1 MIGAETMLT
10 LITRRKAAGLLTA
23 ALASTALASIALTST
38 ALTSIV
44 LAPPAAAQDQGSSA
58 FVRQLSE
65 KLIAIINGSGSLPEK
80 RQQILPLIDQNV
92 AVDYIGRF
100 CLGYYWRTATP
111 EQQQKFLQLFHH
123 VLLNAITGKLGDY
136 QGVRFDIGASA
147 PRGPGQTMV
156 STTIYR
162 PGQPQTNVQW
172 VIGQVGGAPRVID
185 VIGEGVSLSIT
196 QRSDYSSY
204 LQRNGNN
211 IGALLNAMQR
221 QAEHAS

>member
-10 LITRRKAAGLLTA
+10 PTTRRRLVGLLAAGVAVLA
-23 ALASTALASIALTST
+23 SGASSALAADSASS
-38 ALTSIV
+38 
-44 LAPPAAAQDQGSSA
+44 G

-65 KLIAIINGSGSLPEK
+65 KLIAVINGSGSLAEK

-92 AVDYIGRF
+92 DVDGIGRF
-100 CLGYYWRTATP
+100 CLGRYWRMATP
-111 EQQQKFLQLFHH
+111 EQQQRFLQLFHR
-123 VLLNAITGKLGDY
+123 VLLNAITGKLGEY

-172 VIGQVGGAPRVID
+172 VIADVAGTPRVID

-196 QRSDYSSY
+196 QRGDYSSY

-211 IGALLNAMQR
+211 IGVLLSAMQR

>member
-1 MIGAETMLT
+1 MIGTETMLT
-10 LITRRKAAGLLTA
+10 LMTRRKLAGLLA
-23 ALASTALASIALTST
+23 AGVAVLASRTSP
-38 ALTSIV
+38 V
-44 LAPPAAAQDQGSSA
+44 LAAESASSG

-65 KLIAIINGSGSLPEK
+65 KLIAIINSPSPLAEK
-80 RQQILPLIDQNV
+80 RQQILPLIDENV
-92 AVDYIGRF
+92 DVNGIGRF
-100 CLGYYWRTATP
+100 CLGRYWRMATP
-111 EQQQKFLQLFHH
+111 EQQQKFLQLFHR
-123 VLLNAITGKLGDY
+123 VLLNAITGKLGEY
-136 QGVRFDIGASA
+136 QGVRFDIGASV

-172 VIGQVGGAPRVID
+172 VIAQVAGNPRVID

-196 QRSDYSSY
+196 QRGDYSSY

-211 IGALLNAMQR
+211 IGVLLSAMQR

>member
-10 LITRRKAAGLLTA
+10 LTTRRRVAGLLA
-23 ALASTALASIALTST
+23 AGVAVLGSRASP
-38 ALTSIV
+38 V
-44 LAPPAAAQDQGSSA
+44 LAADSVSSG

-65 KLIAIINGSGSLPEK
+65 KLIAVINGSGSLAEK

-92 AVDYIGRF
+92 DVDGIGRF
-100 CLGYYWRTATP
+100 CLGRYWRMATP
-111 EQQQKFLQLFHH
+111 EQQQKFLQLFHR
-123 VLLNAITGKLGDY
+123 VLLNAITGKLGEY

-156 STTIYR
+156 NTTIYR

-172 VIGQVGGAPRVID
+172 VIAEVAGTPRVID

-196 QRSDYSSY
+196 QRGDYSSY

-211 IGALLNAMQR
+211 IGVLLSAMQR

>member
-10 LITRRKAAGLLTA
+10 LMTRRKLAGLLAAGVAVLASGTSP
-23 ALASTALASIALTST
+23 ALAADST
-38 ALTSIV
+38 
-44 LAPPAAAQDQGSSA
+44 SSG

-65 KLIAIINGSGSLPEK
+65 KLIAVINGSGSLAEK
-80 RQQILPLIDQNV
+80 RQQILPLIDENV
-92 AVDYIGRF
+92 DVDGIGRF
-100 CLGYYWRTATP
+100 CLGRYWRMATP
-111 EQQQKFLQLFHH
+111 EQQQKFLQLFHR
-123 VLLNAITGKLGDY
+123 VLLNAITGKLGEY

-172 VIGQVGGAPRVID
+172 VIAQVAGAPRVID

-196 QRSDYSSY
+196 QRGDYSSY

-211 IGALLNAMQR
+211 IGVLLSAMQR
-221 QAEHAS
+221 QAEHAT

>member
-1 MIGAETMLT
+1 MIGTETMLT
-10 LITRRKAAGLLTA
+10 LMTRRRLAGLLA
-23 ALASTALASIALTST
+23 AGVAVLASRTSP
-38 ALTSIV
+38 V
-44 LAPPAAAQDQGSSA
+44 LAADSA
-58 FVRQLSE
+58 SAGFVRQLSE
-65 KLIAIINGSGSLPEK
+65 KLIGVINGSGSLAEK

-92 AVDYIGRF
+92 DVDGIGRF
-100 CLGYYWRTATP
+100 CLGRYWRMATP
-111 EQQQKFLQLFHH
+111 QQQQKFLQLFHR

-136 QGVRFDIGASA
+136 QGVRFDIGTSA

-172 VIGQVGGAPRVID
+172 VIAQVAGTPRVID

-196 QRSDYSSY
+196 QRGDYSSY

-211 IGALLNAMQR
+211 IGVLLSAMQR

>member
-10 LITRRKAAGLLTA
+10 PMTRRRLAGLLA
-23 ALASTALASIALTST
+23 AGVAVLASPTSG
-38 ALTSIV
+38 AV
-44 LAPPAAAQDQGSSA
+44 AAESVSSG

-65 KLIAIINGSGSLPEK
+65 KLIAIINSPSSLAEK
-80 RQQILPLIDQNV
+80 RQQILPLIDENV
-92 AVDYIGRF
+92 DVNGIGRF
-100 CLGYYWRTATP
+100 CLGRYWRMATP
-111 EQQQKFLQLFHH
+111 DQQQRFLQLFHR
-123 VLLNAITGKLGDY
+123 VLLNAITGKLGEY

-172 VIGQVGGAPRVID
+172 VIHHVPRNNKKND

-196 QRSDYSSY
+196 QRGDYSSY

-211 IGALLNAMQR
+211 IGVLLSAMQR

>member
-1 MIGAETMLT
+1 MIGTETMLT
-10 LITRRKAAGLLTA
+10 LMTRRKLAGLLA
-23 ALASTALASIALTST
+23 AGVAVLASRTSP
-38 ALTSIV
+38 V
-44 LAPPAAAQDQGSSA
+44 LAAESASSG

-65 KLIAIINGSGSLPEK
+65 KLIAIINSPSPLAEK
-80 RQQILPLIDQNV
+80 RQQILPLIDENV
-92 AVDYIGRF
+92 DVNGIGRF
-100 CLGYYWRTATP
+100 CLGRYWRMATP
-111 EQQQKFLQLFHH
+111 EQQQKFLQLFHR
-123 VLLNAITGKLGDY
+123 VLLNAITGKLGEY

-172 VIGQVGGAPRVID
+172 VIAQVAGNPRVID

-196 QRSDYSSY
+196 QRGDYSSY

-211 IGALLNAMQR
+211 IGVLLSAMQR

>member
-1 MIGAETMLT
+1 MIGADTMLT
-10 LITRRKAAGLLTA
+10 LMTRRKVAGLLPA
-23 ALASTALASIALTST
+23 AVAVLASGTSPVLGADSASS
-38 ALTSIV
+38 
-44 LAPPAAAQDQGSSA
+44 G

-65 KLIAIINGSGSLPEK
+65 KLIAIINSQSSLAEK
-80 RQQILPLIDQNV
+80 RQQILPLIDENV
-92 AVDYIGRF
+92 DVNGIGRF
-100 CLGYYWRTATP
+100 CLGRYWRMATP
-111 EQQQKFLQLFHH
+111 EQQQKFLQLFHR

-162 PGQPQTNVQW
+162 PGQPQTSVQW
-172 VIGQVGGAPRVID
+172 VIAQVAGTPRVID

-196 QRSDYSSY
+196 QRGDYSSY

-211 IGALLNAMQR
+211 IGVLLSAMQR

>member
-10 LITRRKAAGLLTA
+10 PMTRRRLAGLLA
-23 ALASTALASIALTST
+23 AGVAVLASPTSG
-38 ALTSIV
+38 AV
-44 LAPPAAAQDQGSSA
+44 AAESVSSG

-65 KLIAIINGSGSLPEK
+65 KLIAIINSPSSLAEK
-80 RQQILPLIDQNV
+80 RQQILPLIDENV
-92 AVDYIGRF
+92 DVNGIGRF
-100 CLGYYWRTATP
+100 CLGRYWRMATP
-111 EQQQKFLQLFHH
+111 DQQQRFLQLFHR
-123 VLLNAITGKLGDY
+123 VLLNAITGKLGEY

-172 VIGQVGGAPRVID
+172 VIAQVAGTPRVID

-196 QRSDYSSY
+196 QRGDYSSY

-211 IGALLNAMQR
+211 IGVLLSAMQR

>member
-1 MIGAETMLT
+1 MIGTETMLT
-10 LITRRKAAGLLTA
+10 LMTRRKLAGLLA
-23 ALASTALASIALTST
+23 AGVAVLASRTSP
-38 ALTSIV
+38 AFAAESTSS
-44 LAPPAAAQDQGSSA
+44 G

-65 KLIAIINGSGSLPEK
+65 KLIAIINSPSTLAEK
-80 RQQILPLIDQNV
+80 RQQILPLIDENV
-92 AVDYIGRF
+92 DVNGIGRF
-100 CLGYYWRTATP
+100 CLGRYWRMATP
-111 EQQQKFLQLFHH
+111 EQQQKFLQLFHR

-162 PGQPQTNVQW
+162 PGQPQTSVQW
-172 VIGQVGGAPRVID
+172 VIAQVAGGPRVID

-196 QRSDYSSY
+196 QRGDYSSY

-211 IGALLNAMQR
+211 IGVLLSAMQR
-221 QAEHAS
+221 QAEHAT

>member
-10 LITRRKAAGLLTA
+10 PMTRRRLAGLLAAGAAVLMSRTA
-23 ALASTALASIALTST
+23 PALAADSASS
-38 ALTSIV
+38 
-44 LAPPAAAQDQGSSA
+44 G

-65 KLIAIINGSGSLPEK
+65 KLIAVINGSGSLAEK
-80 RQQILPLIDQNV
+80 RQQILPLIDENV
-92 AVDYIGRF
+92 DVDGIGRF
-100 CLGYYWRTATP
+100 CLGRYWRMATP
-111 EQQQKFLQLFHH
+111 EQQQKFLQLFHR
-123 VLLNAITGKLGDY
+123 VLLNAITGKLGEY

-172 VIGQVGGAPRVID
+172 VIAQVAGTPRVID

-196 QRSDYSSY
+196 QRGDYSSY

-211 IGALLNAMQR
+211 IGVLLSAMQR

>member
-1 MIGAETMLT
+1 MIGTETMFT
-10 LITRRKAAGLLTA
+10 LMTRRKLAGLLA
-23 ALASTALASIALTST
+23 AGVAVLASPASPALAAEST
-38 ALTSIV
+38 
-44 LAPPAAAQDQGSSA
+44 SSG

-65 KLIAIINGSGSLPEK
+65 KLIAIINSPSTLAEK
-80 RQQILPLIDQNV
+80 RQQILPLIDENV
-92 AVDYIGRF
+92 DVNGIGRF
-100 CLGYYWRTATP
+100 CLGRYWRMATP
-111 EQQQKFLQLFHH
+111 EQQQKFLQLFHR

-172 VIGQVGGAPRVID
+172 VIAQVSGGPRVID

-196 QRSDYSSY
+196 QRGDYSSY

-211 IGALLNAMQR
+211 IGVLLSAMQR